1 MYRVLLVDDEES
13 VLKVLK
19 TSIDWLALG
28 VEAPVTASD
37 GAQALEV
44 MERAPFH
51 LLITDIKMPR
61 MGASS

>member
-28 VEAPVTASD
+28 VDTPVKLSVLATA
-37 GAQALEV
+37 
-44 MERAPFH
+44 
-51 LLITDIKMPR
+51 
-61 MGASS
+61 